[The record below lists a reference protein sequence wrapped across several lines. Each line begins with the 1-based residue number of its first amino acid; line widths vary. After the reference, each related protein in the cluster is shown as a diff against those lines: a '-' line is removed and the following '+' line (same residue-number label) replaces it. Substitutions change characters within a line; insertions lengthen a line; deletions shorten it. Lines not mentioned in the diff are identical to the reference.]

1 MKTKNY
7 ILLLLLIFLSN
18 SMFSQVKEQE
28 IISKTK
34 KGIPKLIRFEET
46 KISSEKKELNKFIKE
61 QFNTNQE
68 TEFKQIKKA
77 VIDDLGFQT
86 KKVEQHY
93 NNIKVEY
100 AILNIVSK
108 NGKLKSIN
116 GNYIP
121 IQNLNTNPSITE
133 EQALQYA
140 LNYIGANEY
149 AWENIEK
156 ETLIKRLKKSKTAT
170 YYPKGELVII
180 EKDRYSDNPIPTLA
194 YKFDVYALKPASRE
208 YYYIDANSGEVFHTN
223 PIMKHIEG
231 VGATRYSGQRTIETQ
246 QVSGQFRLKDN
257 TRGNGITTYNNFN
270 LTSHSN
276 THYTDNDNNWSAAEY
291 NNANRDN
298 SGLDAHWGSMMT
310 YDYFLQIHNQNSIDN
325 NGYELI
331 NYVNADLTGGNWNF
345 PSSDNAFWDGSVM
358 TYGMGTN
365 LQPIV
370 SADVIAH
377 EIGHGLYDKMVGNN
391 DYSREQGAI
400 NEGLS
405 DIWGAMVEFFAAPE
419 KDTYLLGEDIG
430 IIIRSMSNP
439 KLRNDP
445 DTYGGDF
452 WQEPNCGIPTRNNDF
467 CGVHTNSGVLNHWF
481 YLLVEGSSATD
492 EINDNGDTFSFS
504 GINKTK
510 ASRIIFRAQS
520 VYFTPTTNY
529 SDARNL
535 TIQAAE
541 DLFGKNSAEVFK
553 VKYAWFAV
561 GIGTDPNIGY
571 SNYISGPTQLTPGY
585 RASYSMNAYPD
596 ATNYIWSIPSGC
608 HYHYCWGITQG
619 QGTNVLR
626 IKAGKTGRQ
635 DITCTIYNGNNV
647 IGSQYITVNV
657 QNPYG
662 GGGGNGDPC
671 GETGGEIPTI
681 NGVIYP
687 PDEGDPCGTN
697 SLIASKSFFK
707 HIIVYDL
714 SGRKVIE
721 QKNVESLNI
730 NFLPSSIYILKIEL
744 SNNKIITKKI
754 LK

>member
-1 MKTKNY
+1 M
-7 ILLLLLIFLSN
+7 
-18 SMFSQVKEQE
+18 
-28 IISKTK
+28 
-34 KGIPKLIRFEET
+34 IRFEET
-46 KISSEKKELNKFIKE
+46 EISSDKIELNKFIKE

-68 TEFKQIKKA
+68 TEFKQIKKV
-77 VIDDLGFQT
+77 VIDNLGFHA
-86 KKVEQHY
+86 KKIEQHY
-93 NNIKVEY
+93 NNIKVQY

-121 IQNLNTNPSITE
+121 IENLNTNPSITE
-133 EQALQYA
+133 KQALQYA

-194 YKFDVYALKPASRE
+194 YKFDVYALKPASRQ
-208 YYYIDANSGEVFHTN
+208 YYYVDANSGEIFYTN
-223 PIMKHIEG
+223 PIMKHVEG
-231 VGATRYSGQRTIETQ
+231 IGATRFSGQRTIETE
-246 QVSGQFRLKDN
+246 QVNGQFRLKDN
-257 TRGNGITTYNNFN
+257 TRGNDITTYNNFN

-276 THYTDNDNNWSAAEY
+276 THYTDNDNNWSAIEY
-291 NNANRDN
+291 NNTNRDN

-310 YDYFLQIHNQNSIDN
+310 YDYFLQTHNQNSIDN

-331 NYVNADLTGGNWNF
+331 NYGN
-345 PSSDNAFWDGSVM
+345 VM

-365 LQPIV
+365 LEPMV

-377 EIGHGLYDKMVGNN
+377 EIGHGLYDKMVGEN

-419 KDTYLLGEDIG
+419 KDTYLLGEDVG

-452 WQEPNCGIPTRNNDF
+452 WQEPNCGTPTRNNDY

-481 YLLVEGSSATD
+481 YLLAEGSSATD
-492 EINDNGDTFSFS
+492 EINDNDDTFSFS

-510 ASRIIFRAQS
+510 ASRIVFRAQT
-520 VYFTPTTNY
+520 VYFTPATNY

-535 TIQAAE
+535 TIQAAA
-541 DLFGKNSAEVFK
+541 DLFGNNSAEVFK

-585 RASYSMNAYPD
+585 RALYSMNAYPE
-596 ATNYIWSIPSGC
+596 ATNYTWSIPSGC
-608 HYHYCWGITQG
+608 HYNYCWDIIQG

-626 IKAGKTGRQ
+626 IMAGNTGIHE
-635 DITCTIYNGNNV
+635 ITCTIRNGRSI

-657 QNPYG
+657 QDPYG
-662 GGGGNGDPC
+662 DGGNEDPC
-671 GETGGEIPTI
+671 GDLEMI

-687 PDEGDPCGTN
+687 PDPCNTN
-697 SLIASKSFFK
+697 GILAQKSLFK
-707 HIIVYDL
+707 HITVYDFF
-714 SGRKVIE
+714 GRKVIDK
-721 QKNVESLNI
+721 KNVESLNI
-730 NFLPSSIYILKIEL
+730 DFLSSGIYILKTEL
-744 SNNKIITKKI
+744 SNNEILTKKI

>member
-7 ILLLLLIFLSN
+7 ILILLLIFLSN

-46 KISSEKKELNKFIKE
+46 KVSSEKKELNKFIKE

-68 TEFKQIKKA
+68 TEFKQIKKTET
-77 VIDDLGFQT
+77 DNLGFQT
-86 KKVEQHY
+86 EKVEQHY

-180 EKDRYSDNPIPTLA
+180 EKDRHSDNPIPTLA

-208 YYYIDANSGEVFHTN
+208 YYYIDANSGEIFHTN
-223 PIMKHIEG
+223 PIMKHVEG
-231 VGATRYSGQRTIETQ
+231 IGATRYSGQRTVETQ

-276 THYTDNDNNWSAAEY
+276 THYADNDNNWSAIEY

-331 NYVNADLTGGNWNF
+331 NYVNANLTGWGFAN
-345 PSSDNAFWDGSVM
+345 SDNAFWDGSVM
-358 TYGMGTN
+358 TYGMGTSLN
-365 LQPIV
+365 PIV
-370 SADVIAH
+370 SIDVIAH
-377 EIGHGLYDKMVGNN
+377 EIGHGLN
-391 DYSREQGAI
+391 DNSANLTYERESGALD
-400 NEGLS
+400 EGLS

-430 IIIRSMSNP
+430 IIIRSMSDP
-439 KLRNDP
+439 KSVGQP
-445 DTYGGDF
+445 DTYRGDNWRAATVLEGCITPLGGA
-452 WQEPNCGIPTRNNDF
+452 GGNDN

-481 YLLVEGSSATD
+481 YLLAEGSSATD

-510 ASRIIFRAQS
+510 ASRIVFRAQTS
-520 VYFTPTTNY
+520 YFTPVTNY
-529 SDARNL
+529 LDARNL

-541 DLFGKNSAEVFK
+541 DLFGNNSAEVFK

-585 RASYSMNAYPD
+585 RAFYSMNAYPD
-596 ATNYIWSIPSGC
+596 ATNYVWSIPSGC

-619 QGTNVLR
+619 QGTNVLG

-635 DITCTIYNGNNV
+635 DITCTIYNGNSI

-657 QNPYG
+657 QSPYG
-662 GGGGNGDPC
+662 GGGGSGNDDPC
-671 GETGGEIPTI
+671 GGVDMI
-681 NGVIYP
+681 NAVIYP
-687 PDEGDPCGTN
+687 PDPCNTN
-697 SLIASKSFFK
+697 GVLAEKSIFK
-707 HIIVYDL
+707 HILLYDL
-714 SGRKVIE
+714 SGRKVIDK
-721 QKNVESLNI
+721 KNVESLNI
-730 NFLPSSIYILKIEL
+730 DFLSSGIYILKVEL
-744 SNNKIITKKI
+744 SNNDIITKKI